1 MARPNAEPECSFF
14 GDTHDSA
21 GKTVTTESPQAVFQE
36 HENWLR
42 TVVRS
47 RLREPDAVEDVMQNI
62 ALAIVRQRDM
72 LGEVSRIGAWLY
84 QIAVRQVLMYRR
96 SAGRRR
102 KMQDRLLADPSQRGE
117 QESPLESVLASES
130 QENVRNA
137 LLELSEIDRQILMLK
152 YTEGWSYRDL
162 AKHLGVEED
171 TVEYRLFRA
180 KKTLRRLLARFSVEG
195 GGNAE

>member
-1 MARPNAEPECSFF
+1 VQGNI
-14 GDTHDSA
+14 
-21 GKTVTTESPQAVFQE
+21 VTTESPQAVFQE

-62 ALAIVRQRDM
+62 ALALVKQSGM

-96 SAGRRR
+96 STGRRR

-117 QESPLESVLASES
+117 QGSPVDRVLASES
-130 QENVRNA
+130 QQNVQRA
-137 LLELSEIDRQILMLK
+137 LTELNDIDRQILMLK

-162 AKHLGVEED
+162 AKHLGVQED
-171 TVEYRLFRA
+171 TIEYRLFRA
-180 KKTLRRLLARFSVEG
+180 KKTLRRLLVSYGEEG
-195 GGNAE
+195 GENAE